1 MGPCRPRLSCPVQRF
16 LRFGSLPKTADMSDD
31 FETKYARHKELC
43 AKANE
48 QNKTVLF
55 AALAPTGITTISVE
69 FDGEG
74 DSGQINGIS
83 ARAGDQPAQ
92 LPVTRIALQQVSW
105 GDTEATSSEFTL
117 EAAVE
122 ALCYDYL
129 EQEHGGW
136 ENNDGAYGE
145 FHIDITERT
154 IDLEFYSRY
163 TDVEKYS
170 HSF

>member
-1 MGPCRPRLSCPVQRF
+1 
-16 LRFGSLPKTADMSDD
+16 MSED
-31 FETKYARHKELC
+31 FETKYAQHKELC
-43 AKANE
+43 AKVNE
-48 QNKTVLF
+48 LNKAVLF
-55 AALAPTGITTISVE
+55 DALVPAGITIINIE

-74 DSGQINGIS
+74 DSGQIDGIS
-83 ARAGDQPAQ
+83 AKAGKQEAQ
-92 LPVTRIALQQVSW
+92 LPTTKITILQLRW
-105 GDTEATSSEFTL
+105 GQTEPTPSEFTL

-136 ENNDGAYGE
+136 ENNDGGHGE
-145 FHIDITERT
+145 FIINVAERT

-163 TDVEKYS
+163 TDYTKYN

>member
-1 MGPCRPRLSCPVQRF
+1 
-16 LRFGSLPKTADMSDD
+16 MSED
-31 FETKYARHKELC
+31 FETKYAQHKELC
-43 AKANE
+43 AKVNE
-48 QNKTVLF
+48 LNKAVLF
-55 AALAPTGITTISVE
+55 DALVPAGITIINIE

-74 DSGQINGIS
+74 DSGQIDGIS
-83 ARAGDQPAQ
+83 AKAGKQEAQ
-92 LPVTRIALQQVSW
+92 LPTTKITILQLRW
-105 GDTEATSSEFTL
+105 GQTEPTPSEFTL

-136 ENNDGAYGE
+136 ENNDGAFGE
-145 FHIDITERT
+145 FAINVAERT

-163 TDVEKYS
+163 TDAEKYS

>member
-1 MGPCRPRLSCPVQRF
+1 
-16 LRFGSLPKTADMSDD
+16 MSD
-31 FETKYARHKELC
+31 FETTYARHKELS

-48 QNKTVLF
+48 LNKAVLF
-55 AALAPTGITTISVE
+55 DALAPAGITSINVE

-74 DSGQINGIS
+74 DSGQIHDIS
-83 ARAGDQPAQ
+83 AKAGDQAVDLPAAKI
-92 LPVTRIALQQVSW
+92 TIQQIRW
-105 GDTEATSSEFTL
+105 GQTEATASEFTL

-136 ENNDGAYGE
+136 ENNDGAFGE
-145 FHIDITERT
+145 FAINVADRT

-163 TDVEKYS
+163 TDTEKYS